1 MKTYYGKIR
10 LISGGHPIDVEIEA
24 SSPAAAKK
32 AIEAQFAG
40 QIKQWVQHMASRS

>member
-10 LISGGHPIDVEIEA
+10 LTSGGHPIDVEIEA
-24 SSPAAAKK
+24 SSPVAAKK

-40 QIKQWVQHMASRS
+40 QIKQWVKQMASEN